1 MDMELDSDQEGTP
14 MHTTTELLDLL
25 SERNGGVSD
34 YRLSRLIGVRRT
46 AVSNW
51 RRGVS
56 HFGNAEAIRVAKL
69 LNFDPAYVMACAN
82 RERSRTDEE
91 RAIWERVARAIA
103 ANAAGA
109 AVVGAGLSALPSAAQ
124 AGPVCILCKMP
135 ARRQIVDLTDL
146 PLAA

>member
-1 MDMELDSDQEGTP
+1 

-25 SERNGGVSD
+25 SELHAGASD
-34 YRLSRLIGVRRT
+34 YRLAKLIGVQRT

-56 HFGNAEAIRVAKL
+56 HFGNPEAIRIAKL

-82 RERSRTDEE
+82 AERSRSDEE
-91 RAIWERVARAIA
+91 RAIWERVARAVA
-103 ANAAGA
+103 ANAAGV
-109 AVVGAGLSALPSAAQ
+109 AVVGAGLSALPSAVQ
-124 AGPVCILCKMP
+124 ASQVCILCKTT
-135 ARRQIVDLTDL
+135 ARRPVGYLTDL